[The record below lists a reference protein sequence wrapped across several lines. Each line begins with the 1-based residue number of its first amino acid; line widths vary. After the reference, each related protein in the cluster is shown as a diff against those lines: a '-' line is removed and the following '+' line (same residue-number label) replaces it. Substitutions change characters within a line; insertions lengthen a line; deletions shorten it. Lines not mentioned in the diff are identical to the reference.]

1 LQLPHHI
8 HDLQLVQIS
17 QYVLVTQQQGFTLAW
32 EGLSG
37 SVYIKLSPE
46 FVGRTCGLCG
56 NFNAD
61 IQDDL
66 KTSYGLLTQNVEMF
80 GNSWMEMEPHQDRC
94 PLVPSAFSSPCAHV
108 DSENLLKVEEVC
120 AVLLDLPFQ
129 SCHDFVSPLSYMA
142 SCSNDLCMS
151 GPSGDVVCQV
161 FSEYARACAHADHP
175 LHNWRQHIPQC

>member
-1 LQLPHHI
+1 
-8 HDLQLVQIS
+8 
-17 QYVLVTQQQGFTLAW
+17 F
-32 EGLSG
+32 
-37 SVYIKLSPE
+37 
-46 FVGRTCGLCG
+46 
-56 NFNAD
+56 
-61 IQDDL
+61 
-66 KTSYGLLTQNVEMF
+66 LTQNVEMF

-108 DSENLLKVEEVC
+108 DTENLLKVEEVC

-129 SCHDFVSPLSYMA
+129 SCHDIVSPLSYMA